1 MLLSHP
7 KVAEAVAF
15 GAPDEK
21 FGEVVAAA
29 IVPTEDIADQDAFIA
44 DVKRLVASKLAKFK
58 VRSCPNSDILLE
70 NATLQI
76 SYVIKRKTI
85 NLVSID
91 LCSTRPSHSITPSA
105 IKIRDCKQKRF
116 RIIEIEFNLTY
127 VRLNLDLDLD

>member
-58 VRSCPNSDILLE
+58 VCSDPN
-70 NATLQI
+70 
-76 SYVIKRKTI
+76 K
-85 NLVSID
+85 VS
-91 LCSTRPSHSITPSA
+91 L
-105 IKIRDCKQKRF
+105 
-116 RIIEIEFNLTY
+116 
-127 VRLNLDLDLD
+127 